1 MNAMLGSLDAETS
14 EAFAECARR
23 EWRTPRPLILT
34 VVRHAMG

>member
-14 EAFAECARR
+14 EAFAACARR
-23 EWRTPRPLILT
+23 EWRTPCPLILT